1 MLDETNRFIN
11 KPSLKIPMSLQ
22 KNTEQNTGAIA
33 PTKTGT
39 IIPTNIST
47 ELSHSFLSYA
57 MSVIVSRALPDVRD
71 GLKPVHRRILFAMH
85 ELGLASNKPYKK
97 SARIV
102 GEVLGKYHPH
112 GDSAV
117 YESMVRMAQDFSLR
131 YPLVDGQ
138 GNFGSIDGDNAAA
151 MRYTEARLGKIAE
164 DLLSDLD
171 KETVDFKSN
180 FDESLQEPTVLPSK
194 IPHLLVNGTVGIAV
208 GMATNIPPHNLQEI
222 GQALITLIDNPTADE
237 QLLIAQVSGPDFP
250 TGGIIYGKY
259 GIQSAYKTGY
269 GKIYVRAKMHT
280 EQLGTKQA
288 IIVDEIPYQVN
299 KSMLI
304 EQIADCVKNKV
315 IEDISDIRDE
325 SDREGMRIVI
335 ELKRDAVVEIVQ
347 NLLFKHSRLAVSYSI
362 NNLCLVNNT
371 PKVLSLKELLTYFLE
386 HRYTVVTK
394 RTQFEL
400 TKAQA
405 RKHILEGLKRAI
417 EQLDRS
423 IKIIRESSTTP
434 QAKSQ
439 LMTALT
445 LDDIQASAIL
455 DMKLQ
460 RLTSM
465 EREKIIEEEHELTK
479 IVSELNEILANP
491 AKIYSIIKTETIDC
505 MNKYATPRKTE
516 IVEGD
521 LDVDI
526 EDLIENRDDVVTISN
541 EGYIKRTSL
550 AEYRAQKRGGKG
562 VIAATTKDTDFIV
575 KVIKAHTKAHLLFFT
590 NFGQVHWLK
599 TYKIPEGNRQSKG
612 KAIVNLLSLQQGE
625 KIQTVL
631 AITEYSQDKSLI
643 LCTKNGIVKKS
654 NLMDFAHP
662 RVGGIRAIKL
672 LEGDELITAQITN
685 GNNEIILATKL
696 GIASRFHEEDA
707 REVGRVS
714 QGVRGIRLD
723 DADEVVSMVVVD
735 PTDTTQSLLTIT
747 QNGFG
752 KRTQVSEYRLINR
765 GGKGVIN
772 IQTTQRNGPV
782 VGVLPVTNDT
792 GILVIT
798 KGGITLRTIAN
809 QMNLIGRN
817 TQGVR
822 IIRLDQTDLVVSC
835 TTLAQEELESLDV
848 QEQPPLQPNSDVQNV
863 E

>member
-1 MLDETNRFIN
+1 
-11 KPSLKIPMSLQ
+11 MSLQ
-22 KNTEQNTGAIA
+22 KKSDEQV
-33 PTKTGT
+33 PVQTGT

-138 GNFGSIDGDNAAA
+138 GNFGSVDGDNAAA

-164 DLLSDLD
+164 DLLDDLD
-171 KETVDFKSN
+171 KETVDFKPN
-180 FDESLQEPTVLPSK
+180 FDESLKEPIVLPSK

-222 GQALITLIDNPTADE
+222 GQALLTLIDNPQADE
-237 QLLIAQVSGPDFP
+237 QHLISQVSGPDFP

-269 GKIYVRAKMHT
+269 GKILVRAKIHT

-304 EQIADCVKNKV
+304 EQIAESVKNKV

-325 SDREGMRIVI
+325 SDRDGMRIVI

-347 NLLFKHSRLAVSYSI
+347 NLLFKHSRLEISYSI

-371 PKVLSLKELLTYFLE
+371 PKVLTLKELLTYFLE
-386 HRYTVVTK
+386 HRFVVVTK

-400 TKAQA
+400 SKAQA
-405 RKHILEGLKRAI
+405 RKHILDGLKIAI
-417 EQLDRS
+417 EQLDLS
-423 IKIIRESSTTP
+423 IKIIRESTTT
-434 QAKSQ
+434 QSAKLQ
-439 LMTALT
+439 LMQRLS

-465 EREKIIEEEHELTK
+465 EREKIIDEEKALAQTVIELNDILAHPTK
-479 IVSELNEILANP
+479 IYAIIREETQNCMQT
-491 AKIYSIIKTETIDC
+491 YS
-505 MNKYATPRKTE
+505 TPRKTE

-562 VIAATTKDTDFIV
+562 IVAATTKDTDFLV

-599 TYKIPEGNRQSKG
+599 TYKVPEGNRQSKG
-612 KAIVNLLSLQQGE
+612 KAIVNLLTLQEGE

-631 AITEYSQDKSLI
+631 AINEYSQEKSLI
-643 LCTKNGIVKKS
+643 LCTKKGIVKKS

-662 RVGGIRAIKL
+662 RIGGIRAIKL

-685 GNNEIILATKL
+685 GNNEVILATKF

-714 QGVRGIRLD
+714 QGVRGIKLD
-723 DADEVVSMVVVD
+723 DGDEVVSMIIVD
-735 PTDTTQSLLTIT
+735 HNQTVLTIT

-752 KRTQVSEYRLINR
+752 KRTPVEEYRLINR

-772 IQTTQRNGPV
+772 IQTSQRNGPV
-782 VGVLPVTNDT
+782 VGVLSVTNET
-792 GILVIT
+792 GVLVIT
-798 KGGITLRTIAN
+798 KGGITLRTSASQIS
-809 QMNLIGRN
+809 LIGRN

-822 IIRLDQTDLVVSC
+822 IIRLDESDAVVSC
-835 TTLAQEELESLDV
+835 TTLDEEELV
-848 QEQPPLQPNSDVQNV
+848 QAPQTPPEQPTNTV